1 MKRLQKNFHNKMR
14 VFLIPF
20 LFLSFSVQA
29 KDLSVNSIHM
39 VDHCVKTNSD
49 KIIYFVKQWH
59 LSPTVD
65 TTKIESSTQLPQ
77 YKNQFEIFSAISKW
91 VAEKKIDTAIA
102 EGCEGEINSKFKEIF
117 NGWNMDSLTKE
128 VNGKNFDS
136 ILTHVLMKAESKF
149 PEKLKTLCGD
159 DLSQIKYAQLALS
172 DLRGDVGYWKRIVE
186 NEKNPVKLKIY
197 LDGVIEML
205 KLPSTTDSKTAL
217 LALKKDVLSSFKKFT
232 DANTERDA
240 ALVRAIKNTNSK
252 TPLLIVYGG
261 LHSEDLK
268 NKFQNEKWN
277 CEIYEPK
284 SYENNEEKLL
294 DEFKKII
301 N

>member
-1 MKRLQKNFHNKMR
+1 MR
-14 VFLIPF
+14 VFLF
-20 LFLSFSVQA
+20 SLLFLSVSVQA
-29 KDLSVNSIHM
+29 KDLSVNSIHL
-39 VDHCVKTNSD
+39 VDHCVKTQSD
-49 KIIYFVKQWH
+49 KVIYFVKQWH
-59 LSPTVD
+59 LAPTVD

-136 ILTHVLMKAESKF
+136 ILTHVLMKAEAKF

-252 TPLLIVYGG
+252 NPLLIVYGG